1 MLISL
6 LLFGTLVH
14 AQTTVQGKVVDGNG
28 LPIPG
33 ANVLL
38 VGLAQ
43 GTVSDFDGN
52 FTFNTNQQPPF
63 EGYPMA
69 VGHAQQGTQKTP
81 KTLGFKKA
89 SEGSAGEPVS
99 VADLRGQQRSYELPY
114 TRVGWRLGMG
124 RVRRCSYQD
133 HRETA

>member
-1 MLISL
+1 MRRLMLISL

-38 VGLAQ
+38 VGQAQ
-43 GTVSDFDGN
+43 GTVTDFDGN

-63 EGYPMA
+63 
-69 VGHAQQGTQKTP
+69 
-81 KTLGFKKA
+81 
-89 SEGSAGEPVS
+89 
-99 VADLRGQQRSYELPY
+99 DLRISSIGYSEVTLRVTQNNQTLSVILPEAS
-114 TRVGWRLGMG
+114 TI
-124 RVRRCSYQD
+124 
-133 HRETA
+133 